1 VTGATINGVRVL
13 TNGRRRGGE
22 TFDLALTADG
32 IEILRPGELARHLP
46 WERISEWEI
55 EQRRGCVQLVLRGDG
70 AVTPL
75 VVPRW
80 RIDDLDAALRAAS
93 ASVPGPEPS
102 DGDPV
107 A

>member
-1 VTGATINGVRVL
+1 MAGATIKGVRVL
-13 TNGRRRGGE
+13 TKGRRRGGD
-22 TFDLALTADG
+22 TFDLELTAAG

-55 EQRRGCVQLVLRGDG
+55 EQRRGCVHLTLRGDG

-80 RIDDLDAALRAAS
+80 GIDDLDAALRSAS
-93 ASVPGPEPS
+93 ASVAPEPS
-102 DGDPV
+102 DGDPPT
-107 A
+107 